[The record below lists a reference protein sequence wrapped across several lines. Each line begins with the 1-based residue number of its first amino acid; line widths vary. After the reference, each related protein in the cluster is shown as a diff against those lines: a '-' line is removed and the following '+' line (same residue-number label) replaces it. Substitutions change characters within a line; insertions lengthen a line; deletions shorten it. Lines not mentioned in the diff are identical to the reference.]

1 MYVMHCA
8 LLLLGMWNEGGRE
21 FSDEA
26 SPHALTFV
34 DTLTINTTIIV
45 LQESITPPNSE
56 ALA

>member
-1 MYVMHCA
+1 
-8 LLLLGMWNEGGRE
+8 
-21 FSDEA
+21 
-26 SPHALTFV
+26 LTFV